1 MTTAV
6 TDLSTQKKVSVLG
19 VKGVKGREGEGRNE
33 DGWMVR
39 GAGRFFVFFVTDAR
53 NLLCQKTHRF
63 AHCSENLR
71 IISTVFW
78 STGFPVWEWRGG

>member
-1 MTTAV
+1 
-6 TDLSTQKKVSVLG
+6 
-19 VKGVKGREGEGRNE
+19 
-33 DGWMVR
+33 MVR

-78 STGFPVWEWRGG
+78 STGLPVWEWRGG